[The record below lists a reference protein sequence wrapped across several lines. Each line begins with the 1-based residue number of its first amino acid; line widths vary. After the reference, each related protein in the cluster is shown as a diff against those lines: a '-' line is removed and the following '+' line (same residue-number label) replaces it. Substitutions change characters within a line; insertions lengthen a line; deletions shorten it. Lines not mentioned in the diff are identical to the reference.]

1 MREETTYTPK
11 RAEKMKGKLL
21 FLIVVPLILYI
32 ILLPA
37 MPLMEPDEARYS
49 DIPSLMNSTGDYV
62 TPHLHHVVYLEKPPL
77 SYWATAL
84 SFRIFG
90 ENDFSSRLFVGL
102 CAWGCIILVY
112 CMGVFFSGKKTG
124 LYSAGILTTFFFHF
138 ILGRINT
145 LDIPL
150 AFFVCLAIWAGYRH
164 IQQGGKGRAWI
175 YLFYFSSALAFLTK
189 GLIGIV
195 FPFAILILWLLISRR
210 WRAVFTLFSPVGIL
224 ILLAVSCPWI
234 ILAQKA
240 NKDFLWF
247 FFVQEH
253 FLRYTTTM
261 HGKENSILY
270 YVPILIAG
278 TVPWCAFLFE
288 VMTGAVDRK
297 ISLRG
302 ELDWRFLLTWA
313 IFVFVFFSLSSS
325 KLIPYMT
332 PLFLP
337 VAVIFGHL
345 FSLYDGR
352 GALQRKRMLVRLP
365 VVLQSFIFIVLLC
378 VPLFIARH
386 NIAASEWFPRIAL
399 PILALVMLVFVP
411 EILKKRWD
419 KGWFLSIYLI
429 STLLM
434 ASLLPP
440 LSHFLTPYK
449 SAYPVSQA
457 IKILLPPGEGLFQYG
472 ISDYGI
478 DFYSKIRTPV
488 VDDFGELSYG
498 IGRLSPDE
506 RSRYFLTSEDF
517 FRLCREKGDIYC
529 VTKYER
535 RVARLREK
543 IPEVQ
548 IIWDNGAYF
557 LLRLRC

>member
-1 MREETTYTPK
+1 
-11 RAEKMKGKLL
+11 MKGKLL
-21 FLIVVPLILYI
+21 FLLVVPLILYI
-32 ILLPA
+32 TLLPA

-49 DIPSLMNSTGDYV
+49 DIPSLMNSTGDYI

-112 CMGVFFSGKKTG
+112 CMGFFFSGKKTG
-124 LYSAGILTTFFFHF
+124 LYSAGILTTFFFYF

-150 AFFVCLAIWAGYRH
+150 AFFVCLAIWTGYRH

-261 HGKENSILY
+261 HGKENSIFY

-288 VMTGAVDRK
+288 VMTGTVDRK

-302 ELDWRFLLTWA
+302 GLDWRFLLTWA

-332 PLFLP
+332 PVFLP

-352 GALQRKRMLVRLP
+352 RALQRKRTLVRLP
-365 VVLQSFIFIVLLC
+365 VVLQSCIFIILLC
-378 VPLFIARH
+378 IPLFLARH
-386 NIAASEWFPRIAL
+386 NITAIEWLPRIAL
-399 PILALVMLVFVP
+399 PILALLMLLFVP

-429 STLLM
+429 STVFM

-457 IKILLPPGEGLFQYG
+457 IKILLPPGEELFQYG

-535 RVARLREK
+535 KVAGLKER

>member
-1 MREETTYTPK
+1 
-11 RAEKMKGKLL
+11 MKGKLL
-21 FLIVVPLILYI
+21 FLLVVPLILYI
-32 ILLPA
+32 TLLPA

-49 DIPSLMNSTGDYV
+49 DISSLMNSTGDYV
-62 TPHLHHVVYLEKPPL
+62 TPHLNHVVYLEKPPL

-84 SFRIFG
+84 SFKIFG

-112 CMGVFFSGKKTG
+112 CIGVFFSGEKTG
-124 LYSAGILTTFFFHF
+124 LYSAGILTTFLFHF
-138 ILGRINT
+138 ILGRINI

-164 IQQGGKGRAWI
+164 IQQEGKGRAWWV
-175 YLFYFSSALAFLTK
+175 YLLYFSSALAFLTK

-195 FPFAILILWLLISRR
+195 FPFAILIVWLLVSGR
-210 WRAVFTLFSPVGIL
+210 WRTVFTLFSPVGIL

-234 ILAQKA
+234 ILAQRA

-247 FFVQEH
+247 FFIQEH
-253 FLRYTTTM
+253 LLRYTTTM
-261 HGKENSILY
+261 HGKENPFFFYI
-270 YVPILIAG
+270 PILIAG

-288 VMTGAVDRK
+288 AVAGTVGRK

-302 ELDWRFLLTWA
+302 ELDWRFLLTWILF
-313 IFVFVFFSLSSS
+313 IFIFFSLSSS

-345 FSLYDGR
+345 FNLYDGR
-352 GALQRKRMLVRLP
+352 GRTRRLVLLPVALQ
-365 VVLQSFIFIVLLC
+365 SCIFVILLC
-378 VPLFIARH
+378 VPLFLARH
-386 NIAASEWFPRIAL
+386 NITAGEWLPRIAL

-411 EILKKRWD
+411 DIVKRRWN

-429 STLLM
+429 SILFM
-434 ASLLPP
+434 GSLLIP

-457 IKILLPPGEGLFQYG
+457 IKTLLPPGEELFQYG

-498 IGRLSPDE
+498 IERLSPDE

-529 VTKYER
+529 VTKYAR
-535 RVARLREK
+535 RVARLKEK
-543 IPEVQ
+543 ITEVQ